1 MFQEGLRLDSIIKK
15 GIQGILPTYGANGEN
30 GIYIYVNNGEAIY
43 MDKSI
48 RAFLSF
54 LFHQR
59 RIDLYALRQ
68 WTSSLLHRRNGLP
81 LVFSRELVL
90 VPVKVRKPI
99 GRADGSE
106 GYISLLH
113 IENIVEKEDKTMIQL
128 QCGKE
133 IGSLHS
139 KKIVERRVLL
149 GQFMLTM
156 YEKEA
161 LEWEGFSLIYQNNR
175 YHPEKIR
182 LI

>member
-1 MFQEGLRLDSIIKK
+1 MNSIIKR
-15 GIQGILPTYGANGEN
+15 GIQGIVPIYGANGEN
-30 GIYIYVNNGEAIY
+30 GIYIYLNDGEAIY

-48 RAFLSF
+48 RAFLAF

-113 IENIVEKEDKTMIQL
+113 IEDICEKDDQTMLRL

-133 IGSLHS
+133 IISLHS
-139 KKIVERRVLL
+139 RKIVERRIVLA
-149 GQFMLTM
+149 QFILTM

-161 LEWEGFSLIYQNNR
+161 FEWEGFSYIYQNTM
-175 YHPEKIR
+175 YPPKKIR
-182 LI
+182 LF